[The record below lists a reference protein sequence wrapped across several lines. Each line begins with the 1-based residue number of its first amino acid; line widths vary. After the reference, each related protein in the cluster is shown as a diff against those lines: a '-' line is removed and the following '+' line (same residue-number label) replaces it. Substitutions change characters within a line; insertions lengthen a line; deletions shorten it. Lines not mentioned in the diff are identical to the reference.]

1 MSENE
6 NMELDETMD
15 MVEQTEVEA
24 EVATTEDA
32 DVEATEAD
40 AEVVEDDEAA
50 EDDEVAEDDEAAE
63 DDEVVEAVEGQT
75 APEDLDDKLF
85 DKVNRAARLLRNRR
99 GALAQEAEAE
109 ADRRRDLQR
118 ALKLLELKP
127 KMEQKEMAELMGM
140 GLRDLNAILAE
151 AEKHDIVA
159 RIEPEEPDMRKVIVM
174 ASEDAEELIAAQAK
188 KRKKLV
194 PQLSADSVEQMLA
207 LLDQV
212 IDPLVEMGL
221 DDDRGPR
228 GGRDDRRGG
237 DRSHG
242 SHGAPRMGF
251 SGGRGGDRGGRGGFG
266 GDRGGRGGFGG
277 DRGGRGGF
285 GDRDRGGDRGGRGN
299 FGGRDDRRGGDRGG
313 RGGFGGD
320 RGGRGNFGGRD
331 DRRGGN
337 GGFRG
342 NRGGRFDR

>member
-15 MVEQTEVEA
+15 MVEQAEVEA

-32 DVEATEAD
+32 DVEAAPAD
-40 AEVVEDDEAA
+40 AEV
-50 EDDEVAEDDEAAE
+50 AE
-63 DDEVVEAVEGQT
+63 DDEVVEAAEGQT

-151 AEKHDIVA
+151 AEKLDIVA
-159 RIEPEEPDMRKVIVM
+159 RIEPEEPDMRKVVVM

-194 PQLSADSVEQMLA
+194 PQISADSVEQLLA

-251 SGGRGGDRGGRGGFG
+251 SGGRGG
-266 GDRGGRGGFGG
+266 
-277 DRGGRGGF
+277 
-285 GDRDRGGDRGGRGN
+285 

-320 RGGRGNFGGRD
+320 RGGRGGFGGGRD

-337 GGFRG
+337 GGGFRG

>member
-15 MVEQTEVEA
+15 MVEQAEVEA

-32 DVEATEAD
+32 DVEAAPAD
-40 AEVVEDDEAA
+40 AEV
-50 EDDEVAEDDEAAE
+50 AE
-63 DDEVVEAVEGQT
+63 DDEVVEDAEDHT

-151 AEKHDIVA
+151 AEKLDIVA
-159 RIEPEEPDMRKVIVM
+159 RIEPEEPDMRKVVVM

-194 PQLSADSVEQMLA
+194 PQISADSVEQLLA

-251 SGGRGGDRGGRGGFG
+251 SGGRGGRGGFGDRDRGGDRGGRGGFGGRDDRRGGDRGGRGGFG

-285 GDRDRGGDRGGRGN
+285 G
-299 FGGRDDRRGGDRGG
+299 
-313 RGGFGGD
+313 
-320 RGGRGNFGGRD
+320 GGRD

-337 GGFRG
+337 GGGFRG

>member
-15 MVEQTEVEA
+15 VVEQAEVEA

-32 DVEATEAD
+32 DVEAAPAD
-40 AEVVEDDEAA
+40 AEVA
-50 EDDEVAEDDEAAE
+50 EDAE
-63 DDEVVEAVEGQT
+63 DDEVVEDAEDHT

-151 AEKHDIVA
+151 AEKLDIVA
-159 RIEPEEPDMRKVIVM
+159 RIEPEEPDMRKVVVM

-194 PQLSADSVEQMLA
+194 PQISADSVEQLLA

-251 SGGRGGDRGGRGGFG
+251 SGGRGGDRGGRGG
-266 GDRGGRGGFGG
+266 
-277 DRGGRGGF
+277 RGGF
-285 GDRDRGGDRGGRGN
+285 GDRDRGGDRGGRGG

-320 RGGRGNFGGRD
+320 RGGRGGFGGGRD

-337 GGFRG
+337 GGGFRG

>member
-15 MVEQTEVEA
+15 MVEQAEVEA

-32 DVEATEAD
+32 DVEAAPAD
-40 AEVVEDDEAA
+40 AEVVENA
-50 EDDEVAEDDEAAE
+50 EDA
-63 DDEVVEAVEGQT
+63 EGQT

-99 GALAQEAEAE
+99 AALAQEAEAE

-151 AEKHDIVA
+151 AEKLDIVA
-159 RIEPEEPDMRKVIVM
+159 RIEPEEPDMRKVVVM

-194 PQLSADSVEQMLA
+194 PQISADSVEQLLA

-251 SGGRGGDRGGRGGFG
+251 SGGRGGDRGGRGG
-266 GDRGGRGGFGG
+266 DRGGRGGFGG
-277 DRGGRGGF
+277 DRGGRGG
-285 GDRDRGGDRGGRGN
+285 

-320 RGGRGNFGGRD
+320 RGGRGGFGGGRD

-337 GGFRG
+337 GGGFRG

>member
-15 MVEQTEVEA
+15 MVEQAEVEV

-32 DVEATEAD
+32 DVEAAPAD
-40 AEVVEDDEAA
+40 AEV
-50 EDDEVAEDDEAAE
+50 AE
-63 DDEVVEAVEGQT
+63 DDEVVEAAEGQT

-151 AEKHDIVA
+151 AEKLDIVA
-159 RIEPEEPDMRKVIVM
+159 RIEPEEPDMRKVVVM

-194 PQLSADSVEQMLA
+194 PQISADSVEQLLA

-277 DRGGRGGF
+277 
-285 GDRDRGGDRGGRGN
+285 
-299 FGGRDDRRGGDRGG
+299 RDDRRSGDRGG

-320 RGGRGNFGGRD
+320 RGGRGGFGGGRD

-337 GGFRG
+337 GGGFRG

>member
-24 EVATTEDA
+24 GVATTEDA

-50 EDDEVAEDDEAAE
+50 EDDEVAEAA
-63 DDEVVEAVEGQT
+63 EGQT

>member
-15 MVEQTEVEA
+15 MVEQAEVEA

-32 DVEATEAD
+32 DVEAAPAD
-40 AEVVEDDEAA
+40 AEVA
-50 EDDEVAEDDEAAE
+50 EDAE
-63 DDEVVEAVEGQT
+63 DDEVVEDAEDHT

-151 AEKHDIVA
+151 AEKLDIVA
-159 RIEPEEPDMRKVIVM
+159 RIEPEEPDMRKVVVM

-194 PQLSADSVEQMLA
+194 PQISADSVEQLLA

-251 SGGRGGDRGGRGGFG
+251 SGGRGGDRGGRGG
-266 GDRGGRGGFGG
+266 
-277 DRGGRGGF
+277 RGGF
-285 GDRDRGGDRGGRGN
+285 GDRDRGGDRGGRGG

-320 RGGRGNFGGRD
+320 RGGRGGFGGGRD

-337 GGFRG
+337 GGGFRG

>member
-15 MVEQTEVEA
+15 MVEQAEVEA

-32 DVEATEAD
+32 DVEAAPAD
-40 AEVVEDDEAA
+40 AEV
-50 EDDEVAEDDEAAE
+50 AE
-63 DDEVVEAVEGQT
+63 DDEVVEAAEGQT

-151 AEKHDIVA
+151 AEKLDIVA
-159 RIEPEEPDMRKVIVM
+159 RIEPEEPDMRKVVVM

-194 PQLSADSVEQMLA
+194 PQISADSVEQLLA

-266 GDRGGRGGFGG
+266 GDRGGRGGFG
-277 DRGGRGGF
+277 
-285 GDRDRGGDRGGRGN
+285 DRDRGGDRGGRGG

-320 RGGRGNFGGRD
+320 RGGFGGGRD

-337 GGFRG
+337 GGGFRG
-342 NRGGRFDR
+342 NRGGRFNR

>member
-15 MVEQTEVEA
+15 MVEQAEVEA

-32 DVEATEAD
+32 DVEAAPAD
-40 AEVVEDDEAA
+40 AEV
-50 EDDEVAEDDEAAE
+50 AE
-63 DDEVVEAVEGQT
+63 DDEVVEAAEGQT

-151 AEKHDIVA
+151 AEKLDIVA
-159 RIEPEEPDMRKVIVM
+159 RIEPEEPDMRKVVVM

-194 PQLSADSVEQMLA
+194 PQISADSVEQLLA

-266 GDRGGRGGFGG
+266 GDRGGRGGFG
-277 DRGGRGGF
+277 DRA
-285 GDRDRGGDRGGRGN
+285 RGGDRGGRGG

-320 RGGRGNFGGRD
+320 RGGRGGFGGGRD

-337 GGFRG
+337 GGGFRG

>member
-15 MVEQTEVEA
+15 MVEQAEVEA

-32 DVEATEAD
+32 DVEAAPAD
-40 AEVVEDDEAA
+40 AEV
-50 EDDEVAEDDEAAE
+50 AE
-63 DDEVVEAVEGQT
+63 DDEVVEAAEGQT

-151 AEKHDIVA
+151 AEKLDIVA
-159 RIEPEEPDMRKVIVM
+159 RIEPEEPDMRKIVVM

-194 PQLSADSVEQMLA
+194 PQISADSVEQLLA

-212 IDPLVEMGL
+212 IDLLVEMGL

-266 GDRGGRGGFGG
+266 GDRGGRGGFG
-277 DRGGRGGF
+277 
-285 GDRDRGGDRGGRGN
+285 DRDRGGDRGGRGG

-320 RGGRGNFGGRD
+320 RGGFGGGRD

-337 GGFRG
+337 GGGFRG

>member
-15 MVEQTEVEA
+15 MVEQAEVEA

-32 DVEATEAD
+32 DVEAAPAD
-40 AEVVEDDEAA
+40 AEV
-50 EDDEVAEDDEAAE
+50 AE
-63 DDEVVEAVEGQT
+63 DDEVVEAAEGQT

-151 AEKHDIVA
+151 AEKLDIVA
-159 RIEPEEPDMRKVIVM
+159 RIEPEEPDMRKVVVM

-194 PQLSADSVEQMLA
+194 PQISADSVEQLLA

-266 GDRGGRGGFGG
+266 GDRGGRGGFGDRDRG
-277 DRGGRGGF
+277 SDRGGRGG
-285 GDRDRGGDRGGRGN
+285 

-320 RGGRGNFGGRD
+320 RGGRGGFGGGRD

-337 GGFRG
+337 GGGFRG
-342 NRGGRFDR
+342 NRGGRFNR

>member
-15 MVEQTEVEA
+15 MVEQAEVEA
-24 EVATTEDA
+24 EVATTEDV
-32 DVEATEAD
+32 DVEAAPADAEVAED
-40 AEVVEDDEAA
+40 AEVVEAA
-50 EDDEVAEDDEAAE
+50 
-63 DDEVVEAVEGQT
+63 EGQT

-151 AEKHDIVA
+151 AEKLDIVA
-159 RIEPEEPDMRKVIVM
+159 RIEPEEPDMRKVVVM

-194 PQLSADSVEQMLA
+194 PQISADSVEQLLA

-266 GDRGGRGGFGG
+266 GDRGGRGGFG
-277 DRGGRGGF
+277 
-285 GDRDRGGDRGGRGN
+285 DRD
-299 FGGRDDRRGGDRGG
+299 RGGDRGG
-313 RGGFGGD
+313 RGGFGG
-320 RGGRGNFGGRD
+320 RD

-337 GGFRG
+337 GGGFRG

>member
-32 DVEATEAD
+32 VVEATEAD

-50 EDDEVAEDDEAAE
+50 EDDEVAEAA
-63 DDEVVEAVEGQT
+63 EGQT

-277 DRGGRGGF
+277 DRGGRG
-285 GDRDRGGDRGGRGN
+285 N

>member
-15 MVEQTEVEA
+15 MVEQAEVEA
-24 EVATTEDA
+24 EVATTGDA

-50 EDDEVAEDDEAAE
+50 EDDEVAEAA
-63 DDEVVEAVEGQT
+63 EGQT

-313 RGGFGGD
+313 FGGD

-331 DRRGGN
+331 DRRGDN

>member
-15 MVEQTEVEA
+15 MVEQAEVEA

-32 DVEATEAD
+32 DVEAAPAD
-40 AEVVEDDEAA
+40 AEVVENA
-50 EDDEVAEDDEAAE
+50 EDAEDH
-63 DDEVVEAVEGQT
+63 T

-151 AEKHDIVA
+151 AEKLDIVA
-159 RIEPEEPDMRKVIVM
+159 RIEPEEPDMRKVVVM

-194 PQLSADSVEQMLA
+194 PQISADSVEQLLA

-266 GDRGGRGGFGG
+266 GDRGGRGGFG
-277 DRGGRGGF
+277 
-285 GDRDRGGDRGGRGN
+285 DRD
-299 FGGRDDRRGGDRGG
+299 RGGDRGG

-320 RGGRGNFGGRD
+320 RGGRGGFGGDRGGRGGFGGGRD

-337 GGFRG
+337 GGGFRG

>member
-6 NMELDETMD
+6 NMELDETID
-15 MVEQTEVEA
+15 MVEQAEVEA

-32 DVEATEAD
+32 DVEAAPAD
-40 AEVVEDDEAA
+40 AEV
-50 EDDEVAEDDEAAE
+50 AE
-63 DDEVVEAVEGQT
+63 DDEVVEAAEGQT

-151 AEKHDIVA
+151 AEKLDIVA
-159 RIEPEEPDMRKVIVM
+159 RIEPEEPDMRKVVVM

-194 PQLSADSVEQMLA
+194 PQISADSVEQLLA

-266 GDRGGRGGFGG
+266 GDRGGRGGFG
-277 DRGGRGGF
+277 
-285 GDRDRGGDRGGRGN
+285 DRDRGGDRGGRGG

-320 RGGRGNFGGRD
+320 RGGRGGFGGGRD

-337 GGFRG
+337 GGGFRG
-342 NRGGRFDR
+342 NRGGRFNR

>member
-15 MVEQTEVEA
+15 MVEQAEVEA

-32 DVEATEAD
+32 DVEAAPAD
-40 AEVVEDDEAA
+40 AEV
-50 EDDEVAEDDEAAE
+50 AE
-63 DDEVVEAVEGQT
+63 DDEVVEAAEGQT

-151 AEKHDIVA
+151 AEKLDIVA
-159 RIEPEEPDMRKVIVM
+159 RIEPEEPDMRKVVVM

-194 PQLSADSVEQMLA
+194 PQISADSVEQLLA

-266 GDRGGRGGFGG
+266 GDRGG
-277 DRGGRGGF
+277 
-285 GDRDRGGDRGGRGN
+285 
-299 FGGRDDRRGGDRGG
+299 
-313 RGGFGGD
+313 
-320 RGGRGNFGGRD
+320 
-331 DRRGGN
+331 
-337 GGFRG
+337 
-342 NRGGRFDR
+342 

>member
-6 NMELDETMD
+6 NMELDEMMD
-15 MVEQTEVEA
+15 MVEQAEVEA

-32 DVEATEAD
+32 DVEAAPAD
-40 AEVVEDDEAA
+40 AEVA
-50 EDDEVAEDDEAAE
+50 EDTEVAE
-63 DDEVVEAVEGQT
+63 DDEVVEAAEGQT

-151 AEKHDIVA
+151 AEKLDIVA
-159 RIEPEEPDMRKVIVM
+159 RIEPEEPDMRKVVVM

-194 PQLSADSVEQMLA
+194 PQISADSVEQLLA

-266 GDRGGRGGFGG
+266 GDRGGRGGG
-277 DRGGRGGF
+277 
-285 GDRDRGGDRGGRGN
+285 GDRDRGGDRGGRGG
-299 FGGRDDRRGGDRGG
+299 FGGGRDDRRGGDRGG
-313 RGGFGGD
+313 RGGRGGFGGD
-320 RGGRGNFGGRD
+320 RGGRGGFGGGRD

-337 GGFRG
+337 GGGFRG

>member
-15 MVEQTEVEA
+15 MVEQAEVEA

-32 DVEATEAD
+32 DVEAAPAD
-40 AEVVEDDEAA
+40 AEVAEDA
-50 EDDEVAEDDEAAE
+50 EDDEDH
-63 DDEVVEAVEGQT
+63 T

-151 AEKHDIVA
+151 AEKLDIVA
-159 RIEPEEPDMRKVIVM
+159 RIEPEEPDMRKVVVM

-194 PQLSADSVEQMLA
+194 PQISADSVEQLLA

-266 GDRGGRGGFGG
+266 GDRGGRGGFG
-277 DRGGRGGF
+277 
-285 GDRDRGGDRGGRGN
+285 DRDRGGDRGGRGG

-320 RGGRGNFGGRD
+320 RGGRGGFGGDRGDRGGRGGFGGGRD

-337 GGFRG
+337 GGGFRG

>member
-15 MVEQTEVEA
+15 MVEQAEVEA

-32 DVEATEAD
+32 DVEAAPAD
-40 AEVVEDDEAA
+40 AEVVENA
-50 EDDEVAEDDEAAE
+50 EDAEDH
-63 DDEVVEAVEGQT
+63 T

-151 AEKHDIVA
+151 AEKLDIVA
-159 RIEPEEPDMRKVIVM
+159 RIEPEEPDMRKVVVM

-194 PQLSADSVEQMLA
+194 PQISADSVEQLLA

-266 GDRGGRGGFGG
+266 GDRGGRGGFG
-277 DRGGRGGF
+277 
-285 GDRDRGGDRGGRGN
+285 DRDRGGDRGGRGG

-313 RGGFGGD
+313 RGGFGG
-320 RGGRGNFGGRD
+320 GRD

-337 GGFRG
+337 GGGFRG

>member
-15 MVEQTEVEA
+15 MVEQAEVEA

-32 DVEATEAD
+32 DVEAAPAD
-40 AEVVEDDEAA
+40 AEVVEDDE
-50 EDDEVAEDDEAAE
+50 
-63 DDEVVEAVEGQT
+63 VVEAAEGQT

-151 AEKHDIVA
+151 AEKLDIVA
-159 RIEPEEPDMRKVIVM
+159 RIEPEEPDMRKVVVM

-194 PQLSADSVEQMLA
+194 PQISADSVEQLLA

-228 GGRDDRRGG
+228 GGRDDCRGG

-277 DRGGRGGF
+277 
-285 GDRDRGGDRGGRGN
+285 
-299 FGGRDDRRGGDRGG
+299 
-313 RGGFGGD
+313 
-320 RGGRGNFGGRD
+320 GRD

-337 GGFRG
+337 GGGFRG

>member
-32 DVEATEAD
+32 DVEAAPAD
-40 AEVVEDDEAA
+40 AEV
-50 EDDEVAEDDEAAE
+50 AE
-63 DDEVVEAVEGQT
+63 DDEVVEHAENHT

-151 AEKHDIVA
+151 AEKLDIVA
-159 RIEPEEPDMRKVIVM
+159 RIEPEEPDMRKVVVM

-194 PQLSADSVEQMLA
+194 PQISADSVEQLLA

-266 GDRGGRGGFGG
+266 GDRGGRGGFG
-277 DRGGRGGF
+277 
-285 GDRDRGGDRGGRGN
+285 DRD
-299 FGGRDDRRGGDRGG
+299 RGGDRGG
-313 RGGFGGD
+313 RGGFGG
-320 RGGRGNFGGRD
+320 RD

-337 GGFRG
+337 GGGFRG

>member
-15 MVEQTEVEA
+15 MVEQAEVKA

-32 DVEATEAD
+32 DVEAAPAD
-40 AEVVEDDEAA
+40 AEVVENA
-50 EDDEVAEDDEAAE
+50 EDAEDH
-63 DDEVVEAVEGQT
+63 T

-151 AEKHDIVA
+151 AEKLDIVA
-159 RIEPEEPDMRKVIVM
+159 RIEPEEPDMRKVVVM

-194 PQLSADSVEQMLA
+194 PQISADSVEQLLA

-251 SGGRGGDRGGRGGFG
+251 SGGRGGDRG
-266 GDRGGRGGFGG
+266 DRGGFGG

-285 GDRDRGGDRGGRGN
+285 GDRDRGGDRGGRGG

-320 RGGRGNFGGRD
+320 RGGRGGFGGGRD

-337 GGFRG
+337 GGGFRG

>member
-6 NMELDETMD
+6 NMELDEMMD
-15 MVEQTEVEA
+15 MVEQAEVEA

-32 DVEATEAD
+32 DVEAAPAD
-40 AEVVEDDEAA
+40 AEVA
-50 EDDEVAEDDEAAE
+50 EDTEVAE
-63 DDEVVEAVEGQT
+63 DDEVVEAAEGQT

-151 AEKHDIVA
+151 AEKLDIVA
-159 RIEPEEPDMRKVIVM
+159 RIEPEEPDMRKVVVM

-194 PQLSADSVEQMLA
+194 PQISADSVEQLLA

-212 IDPLVEMGL
+212 IDSLVEMGL

-266 GDRGGRGGFGG
+266 GDRGGRGGFG
-277 DRGGRGGF
+277 
-285 GDRDRGGDRGGRGN
+285 DRDRGGDRGGRGG
-299 FGGRDDRRGGDRGG
+299 FGGGRDDRRGGDRGG
-313 RGGFGGD
+313 RGGRGGFGGD
-320 RGGRGNFGGRD
+320 RGGRGGFGGGRD

-337 GGFRG
+337 GGGFRG

>member
-1 MSENE
+1 MSENENE

-15 MVEQTEVEA
+15 MVEQAEVEA

-32 DVEATEAD
+32 DVEATPAD
-40 AEVVEDDEAA
+40 AEVA
-50 EDDEVAEDDEAAE
+50 EDAEDH
-63 DDEVVEAVEGQT
+63 T

-151 AEKHDIVA
+151 AEKLDIVA
-159 RIEPEEPDMRKVIVM
+159 RIEPEEPDMRKVVVM

-194 PQLSADSVEQMLA
+194 PQISADSVEQLLA

-266 GDRGGRGGFGG
+266 GDRGGRGGFG
-277 DRGGRGGF
+277 
-285 GDRDRGGDRGGRGN
+285 DRDRGGDRGGRGG

-320 RGGRGNFGGRD
+320 RGGRGGFGGGRD

-337 GGFRG
+337 GGGFRG

>member
-15 MVEQTEVEA
+15 MVEQAEVEA

-32 DVEATEAD
+32 DVEAAPAD
-40 AEVVEDDEAA
+40 AEVA
-50 EDDEVAEDDEAAE
+50 EDAE
-63 DDEVVEAVEGQT
+63 DDEVVEDHT

-151 AEKHDIVA
+151 AEKLDIVA
-159 RIEPEEPDMRKVIVM
+159 RIEPEEPDMRKVVVM

-194 PQLSADSVEQMLA
+194 PQISADSVEQLLA

-266 GDRGGRGGFGG
+266 GDRGGRGGFG
-277 DRGGRGGF
+277 
-285 GDRDRGGDRGGRGN
+285 DRDRGGDRGGRGG

-320 RGGRGNFGGRD
+320 RGGRGGFGGGRD

-337 GGFRG
+337 GGGFRG

>member
-15 MVEQTEVEA
+15 MVEQAEVEA

-32 DVEATEAD
+32 DVEAAPAD
-40 AEVVEDDEAA
+40 AEV
-50 EDDEVAEDDEAAE
+50 AE
-63 DDEVVEAVEGQT
+63 DDEVVEDAEDHT

-151 AEKHDIVA
+151 AEKLDIVA
-159 RIEPEEPDMRKVIVM
+159 RIEPEEPDMRKVVVM

-194 PQLSADSVEQMLA
+194 PQISADSVEQLLA

-277 DRGGRGGF
+277 
-285 GDRDRGGDRGGRGN
+285 
-299 FGGRDDRRGGDRGG
+299 RDDRRGGDRGG

-320 RGGRGNFGGRD
+320 RGGRGGFGGGRD

-337 GGFRG
+337 GGGFRG

>member
-15 MVEQTEVEA
+15 MVEQAKVEA

-32 DVEATEAD
+32 DVEAAPAD
-40 AEVVEDDEAA
+40 AEV
-50 EDDEVAEDDEAAE
+50 AE
-63 DDEVVEAVEGQT
+63 DDEVVEAAEGQT

-151 AEKHDIVA
+151 AEKLDIVA
-159 RIEPEEPDMRKVIVM
+159 RIEPEEPDMRKVVVM

-194 PQLSADSVEQMLA
+194 PQISADSVEQLLA

-237 DRSHG
+237 NG
-242 SHGAPRMGF
+242 
-251 SGGRGGDRGGRGGFG
+251 
-266 GDRGGRGGFGG
+266 
-277 DRGGRGGF
+277 
-285 GDRDRGGDRGGRGN
+285 
-299 FGGRDDRRGGDRGG
+299 
-313 RGGFGGD
+313 
-320 RGGRGNFGGRD
+320 
-331 DRRGGN
+331 

-342 NRGGRFDR
+342 NRF

>member
-15 MVEQTEVEA
+15 MVEQAEVEA

-32 DVEATEAD
+32 DVEAAPAD
-40 AEVVEDDEAA
+40 AEV
-50 EDDEVAEDDEAAE
+50 AE
-63 DDEVVEAVEGQT
+63 DDEVVEDHT

-99 GALAQEAEAE
+99 VALAQEAEAE

-151 AEKHDIVA
+151 AEKLDIVA
-159 RIEPEEPDMRKVIVM
+159 RIEPEEPDMRKVVVM

-194 PQLSADSVEQMLA
+194 PQISADSVEQLLA

-266 GDRGGRGGFGG
+266 GDRGGRGGFG
-277 DRGGRGGF
+277 
-285 GDRDRGGDRGGRGN
+285 DRDRGGDRGGRGG

-320 RGGRGNFGGRD
+320 RGGRGGFGGDRGGRGGFGGGRD

-337 GGFRG
+337 GGGFRG

>member
-15 MVEQTEVEA
+15 MVEQAEVEA

-32 DVEATEAD
+32 DVEAAPAG
-40 AEVVEDDEAA
+40 AEV
-50 EDDEVAEDDEAAE
+50 AE
-63 DDEVVEAVEGQT
+63 DDEVVEDHT

-151 AEKHDIVA
+151 AEKLDIVA
-159 RIEPEEPDMRKVIVM
+159 RIEPEEPDMRKVVVM

-194 PQLSADSVEQMLA
+194 PQISADSVEQLLA

-228 GGRDDRRGG
+228 G
-237 DRSHG
+237 
-242 SHGAPRMGF
+242 
-251 SGGRGGDRGGRGGFG
+251 FG
-266 GDRGGRGGFGG
+266 
-277 DRGGRGGF
+277 
-285 GDRDRGGDRGGRGN
+285 
-299 FGGRDDRRGGDRGG
+299 
-313 RGGFGGD
+313 
-320 RGGRGNFGGRD
+320 GGRD

-337 GGFRG
+337 RGGFRG

>member
-50 EDDEVAEDDEAAE
+50 EDDEVAEAA
-63 DDEVVEAVEGQT
+63 EGQT

-299 FGGRDDRRGGDRGG
+299 YGGRDDRRGGDRGG

-342 NRGGRFDR
+342 TRGGRFDR

>member
-15 MVEQTEVEA
+15 MVEQAEVEA

-32 DVEATEAD
+32 DVEAAPAD
-40 AEVVEDDEAA
+40 AEV
-50 EDDEVAEDDEAAE
+50 AE
-63 DDEVVEAVEGQT
+63 DDEVVEAAEGQT

-118 ALKLLELKP
+118 ALKLLEHKP

-151 AEKHDIVA
+151 AEKLDIVA
-159 RIEPEEPDMRKVIVM
+159 RIEPEEPDMRKVVVM

-194 PQLSADSVEQMLA
+194 PQISADSVEQLLA

-277 DRGGRGGF
+277 
-285 GDRDRGGDRGGRGN
+285 
-299 FGGRDDRRGGDRGG
+299 RDDRRGGDRGG

-320 RGGRGNFGGRD
+320 RGGRGGFGGGRD

-337 GGFRG
+337 GGGFRG
-342 NRGGRFDR
+342 NRGGRFNR

>member
-15 MVEQTEVEA
+15 MVEQAEVEA

-32 DVEATEAD
+32 DVEAAPAD
-40 AEVVEDDEAA
+40 AEVVENA
-50 EDDEVAEDDEAAE
+50 EDA
-63 DDEVVEAVEGQT
+63 EVVEAAEGQT

-99 GALAQEAEAE
+99 AALAQEAEAE

-151 AEKHDIVA
+151 AEKLDIVA
-159 RIEPEEPDMRKVIVM
+159 RIEPEEPDMRKVVVM

-194 PQLSADSVEQMLA
+194 PQISADSVEQLLA

-266 GDRGGRGGFGG
+266 GDRGGRGGFG
-277 DRGGRGGF
+277 
-285 GDRDRGGDRGGRGN
+285 DRDRGGDRGGRGG

-320 RGGRGNFGGRD
+320 RGGRGGFGGGRD

-337 GGFRG
+337 GGGFRG
-342 NRGGRFDR
+342 NRGGRFNR

>member
-15 MVEQTEVEA
+15 MVEQAEVEA

-32 DVEATEAD
+32 DVEAAPAD
-40 AEVVEDDEAA
+40 AEV
-50 EDDEVAEDDEAAE
+50 AE
-63 DDEVVEAVEGQT
+63 DDEVVEDAEDHT

-151 AEKHDIVA
+151 AEKLDIVA
-159 RIEPEEPDMRKVIVM
+159 RIEPEEPDMRKVVVM

-194 PQLSADSVEQMLA
+194 PQISADSVEQLLA

-251 SGGRGGDRGGRGGFG
+251 SGGRGGDRGGRGG
-266 GDRGGRGGFGG
+266 DRGG
-277 DRGGRGGF
+277 RGGRGGF
-285 GDRDRGGDRGGRGN
+285 GDRDRGGDRGGRGG

-320 RGGRGNFGGRD
+320 RGGRGGFGGGRD

-337 GGFRG
+337 GGGFRG

>member
-6 NMELDETMD
+6 NENVELDETMD
-15 MVEQTEVEA
+15 MVEQAEVEA

-32 DVEATEAD
+32 DVEAAPAD
-40 AEVVEDDEAA
+40 AEV
-50 EDDEVAEDDEAAE
+50 AE
-63 DDEVVEAVEGQT
+63 DDEVVEDAEDHT

-151 AEKHDIVA
+151 AEKLDIVA
-159 RIEPEEPDMRKVIVM
+159 RIEPEEPDMRKVVVM

-194 PQLSADSVEQMLA
+194 PQISADSVEQLLA

-277 DRGGRGGF
+277 
-285 GDRDRGGDRGGRGN
+285 
-299 FGGRDDRRGGDRGG
+299 RDDRRGGDRGG
-313 RGGFGGD
+313 RGGFGGNRGGRGGFGGD
-320 RGGRGNFGGRD
+320 RGGRGGFGGGRD

-337 GGFRG
+337 GGGFRG